1 MKNCKF
7 KAIGTN
13 LTTKSLK
20 GKILESPHFAFSA
33 KNLCFVDLKN
43 GEEEHTFEVKL
54 VRFLNGSVILD
65 GFISMPNSNIGRLS
79 LKYLS

>member
-1 MKNCKF
+1 MKNLKF

-13 LTTKSLK
+13 RITKTLEDEVF
-20 GKILESPHFAFSA
+20 ESPHFAFSA

-43 GEEEHTFEVKL
+43 NGKDYTFELKL
-54 VRFLNGSVILD
+54 IRFLNESVILD
-65 GFISMPNSNIGRLS
+65 GFISMPDAKIGRIS

>member
-7 KAIGTN
+7 KTIGTN
-13 LTTKSLK
+13 SITKSLD
-20 GKILESPHFAFSA
+20 GKVLESPHFAFSA

-43 GEEEHTFEVKL
+43 GEEDYTFEVKL
-54 VRFLNGSVILD
+54 VRFMNGSVILD
-65 GFISMPNSNIGRLS
+65 GFVSMPNSNIGRLS